1 MGNQAPTQAREA
13 EEAVEVRV
21 VQPSAEQRKKREL
34 HLREQEDEEGRVT
47 CSCGYIGLDEH
58 SYNLHIEVQR
68 DLKPLL
74 LWFAYVGFG
83 LFVFLSD

>member
-1 MGNQAPTQAREA
+1 MSDG
-13 EEAVEVRV
+13 EERMSTSGEE
-21 VQPSAEQRKKREL
+21 S
-34 HLREQEDEEGRVT
+34 EQEDEEGRVT

-83 LFVFLSD
+83 LFVFLL